1 MRTEAAGKAGEEYA
15 RIRTEYRADAWL
27 YRTVT
32 TKELTGER
40 KPEIGPASEI
50 SPGDSV
56 AEAQAALYYVSVD
69 TQEKSAGHQAHSVRP
84 DAHAIEVLTEQPRR
98 AGDFP
103 AQEDRMLG
111 WRWNLAGMFG
121 KRQTAR
127 RKKRGRISVRG
138 CF

>member
-15 RIRTEYRADAWL
+15 RIRTEYRTDAWL

-32 TKELTGER
+32 T

-69 TQEKSAGHQAHSVRP
+69 TKEEIGWASGTFRKAGCP
-84 DAHAIEVLTEQPRR
+84 C
-98 AGDFP
+98 
-103 AQEDRMLG
+103 
-111 WRWNLAGMFG
+111 N
-121 KRQTAR
+121 
-127 RKKRGRISVRG
+127 
-138 CF
+138 

>member
-1 MRTEAAGKAGEEYA
+1 MRPEAAGKAGEEYA
-15 RIRTEYRADAWL
+15 RIRTEYRTDAWL

-69 TQEKSAGHQAHSVRP
+69 TKEEIGWASGTFRKAGCP
-84 DAHAIEVLTEQPRR
+84 C
-98 AGDFP
+98 
-103 AQEDRMLG
+103 
-111 WRWNLAGMFG
+111 N
-121 KRQTAR
+121 
-127 RKKRGRISVRG
+127 
-138 CF
+138 

>member
-50 SPGDSV
+50 SPGVPFPVSWTVKMKKKQKETQDILSYHT
-56 AEAQAALYYVSVD
+56 QAAGCSD
-69 TQEKSAGHQAHSVRP
+69 KARAKASGGRQP
-84 DAHAIEVLTEQPRR
+84 IEEC
-98 AGDFP
+98 
-103 AQEDRMLG
+103 
-111 WRWNLAGMFG
+111 
-121 KRQTAR
+121 
-127 RKKRGRISVRG
+127 GRTG
-138 CF
+138 L

>member
-15 RIRTEYRADAWL
+15 RIRTEYRTDAWL

-56 AEAQAALYYVSVD
+56 AEAQAALYYVSWIRREIGWASG
-69 TQEKSAGHQAHSVRP
+69 TFRKA
-84 DAHAIEVLTEQPRR
+84 DAHAIEVLTERS
-98 AGDFP
+98 
-103 AQEDRMLG
+103 
-111 WRWNLAGMFG
+111 
-121 KRQTAR
+121 AR
-127 RKKRGRISVRG
+127 RRFSGARR
-138 CF
+138 

>member
-50 SPGDSV
+50 SPG
-56 AEAQAALYYVSVD
+56 VSVD
-69 TQEKSAGHQAHSVRP
+69 TKGEIGWASGTFRKAGCP
-84 DAHAIEVLTEQPRR
+84 C
-98 AGDFP
+98 
-103 AQEDRMLG
+103 
-111 WRWNLAGMFG
+111 N
-121 KRQTAR
+121 
-127 RKKRGRISVRG
+127 
-138 CF
+138 

>member
-15 RIRTEYRADAWL
+15 RIRTEYRTDAWL

-69 TQEKSAGHQAHSVRP
+69 TKGEIGWAYFVRP